1 MARIRSPGY
10 PNTSLEQVIDAA
22 SKIHAEDRQHP
33 VDRETAAK
41 HMGFSGLSGAS
52 DRALSALLHF
62 GLAEKVRKGELRVT
76 DLALKII
83 HPNDAAERRQALHEA
98 GFSPEL
104 FKELRERYP
113 ESPPSRET
121 LTSYLS
127 RSGFASAA
135 ISPASRAY
143 LETCAFLQ
151 REGAYDLTESDH
163 FGETVSSSEDGDAAQ
178 TKAESANTPTPE
190 GHIYGGSTRSTP
202 FKQGRELML
211 NEPYLDVRGTRE
223 VHIEGVFN
231 REGLEALENTIVAL
245 KLLLKAQPPEEA
257 SEH

>member
-10 PNTSLEQVIDAA
+10 PNTSLEQMIDSAA
-22 SKIHAEDRQHP
+22 KIHAEDRQHP

-76 DLALKII
+76 DLALRII
-83 HPNDAAERRQALHEA
+83 HPNDSQERREALHEA
-98 GFSPEL
+98 AFSPEL
-104 FKELRERYP
+104 FRELRERYP
-113 ESPPSRET
+113 EAPPSRDT
-121 LTSYLS
+121 LSSYLS

-135 ISPASRAY
+135 ISPATRAY

-151 REGAYDLTESDH
+151 REGAYDSRLDHQAAMLDGEAESDDIENSN
-163 FGETVSSSEDGDAAQ
+163 FVDVVFEETA
-178 TKAESANTPTPE
+178 KNNKFESGTQRRIN
-190 GHIYGGSTRSTP
+190 S
-202 FKQGRELML
+202 RELAL

-223 VHIEGVFN
+223 VHIEGIFD
-231 REGLEALENTIVAL
+231 RAGLDVLENTIAAL
-245 KLLLKAQPPEEA
+245 KMLLKLKIESPDEGN
-257 SEH
+257 